1 MCVSGTP
8 ELMAAAQMQRP
19 YSQSMYHTPQSTSPT
34 SVVSQ
39 QGHDY
44 SRMYTPQGGQLNPP
58 LPYGNY
64 TTMSQLPA
72 FGHHPGQGHS
82 QGHTAAGS
90 PLLLSQQQS
99 VGSLVHQSTN
109 ASGLDSAPARSELE
123 MSLQRPLDL
132 ARSQSRSLTDPIT
145 SNQSIGGT
153 RPPPSSSGGGAG
165 GSGAAPGPIPAT
177 TPLVVRQDGN
187 GVQWISFEY
196 SRERVKMSYTIRCDV
211 ESVDVDALDAD
222 FKGENCVYPRACV
235 AKGDYKG
242 NRFAYENECNT
253 VGWALA
259 ELNACLR
266 QKRGLIQRAVD
277 SWRNSNANPKLRS
290 RRVRRLAKNDKRQRE
305 QLSNNQTL
313 MGISG
318 LSRTPSMS
326 LPMSRSSLG
335 MGLPQLH
342 HHHTAH
348 SEGSINSG
356 PENVSGMFHHL

>member
-1 MCVSGTP
+1 
-8 ELMAAAQMQRP
+8 MAAAQMRP
-19 YSQSMYHTPQSTSPT
+19 SYSQPMYHTPQSTSPT

-44 SRMYTPQGGQLNPP
+44 SRMYTPQAGQLNPP
-58 LPYGNY
+58 LQYNTY
-64 TTMSQLPA
+64 TPLTQLPA
-72 FGHHPGQGHS
+72 FGHHPGQGHTQS
-82 QGHTAAGS
+82 HTTAGS

-99 VGSLVHQSTN
+99 VGPLAHQSTN
-109 ASGLDSAPARSELE
+109 NSSVLESSPARNEIE

-132 ARSQSRSLTDPIT
+132 TRSQSRSLTDPIT
-145 SNQSIGGT
+145 SNQSMSGA
-153 RPPPSSSGGGAG
+153 RPPPSSSGGVTG
-165 GSGAAPGPIPAT
+165 GTGAAPGPIPAT

-211 ESVDVDALDAD
+211 ESVDTEGLDAD
-222 FKGENCVYPRACV
+222 FKAENCVYPRACV
-235 AKGDYKG
+235 PKGDYKG

-259 ELNACLR
+259 DLNACLR

-277 SWRNSNANPKLRS
+277 SWRNSNGNPKLRS

-313 MGISG
+313 MGIPG
-318 LSRTPSMS
+318 ISRTPSMS

-335 MGLPQLH
+335 LGLPQLH